1 MTTLLELQNEGQL
14 SCPLLTDFELWA
26 NATLAAI
33 NHTKNAAFTLRIT
46 GAAEVQSLNMQYRN
60 QDKPTNVL
68 SFPADLP
75 EELELPDI
83 GDIVICAEI
92 VEQEA
97 FEQKKPLKSHWAHM
111 TVHGI
116 LHLLGYDHLEDSEA
130 TVMEALETKIL
141 TTLGY
146 TAPYE

>member
-1 MTTLLELQNEGQL
+1 MTALLELQNEGQL
-14 SCPLLTDFELWA
+14 NCPSLTDFELWA

-33 NHTKNAAFTLRIT
+33 NHTKNAAFTLRIA
-46 GAAEVQSLNMQYRN
+46 GAVEVQSLNMQYRN

-130 TVMEALETKIL
+130 TIMEALETKIL

>member
-1 MTTLLELQNEGQL
+1 MTAQLELQNEGQL
-14 SCPLLTDFELWA
+14 SCPSLTDFELWA

-33 NHTKNAAFTLRIT
+33 NRSKPAAFTLRIT
-46 GAAEVQSLNMQYRN
+46 DAAEVQSLNMQYRN
-60 QDKPTNVL
+60 QDKSTNVL

-75 EELELPDI
+75 PELELPDI
-83 GDIVICAEI
+83 GDIIICAEI
-92 VEQEA
+92 VAQEA
-97 FEQKKPLKSHWAHM
+97 TAQNKPLKSHWAHM

-116 LHLLGYDHLEDSEA
+116 LHLLGYDHLKDSEA
-130 TVMEALETKIL
+130 IVMEALETKIL

>member
-1 MTTLLELQNEGQL
+1 MTAQLELQNDGQL

-33 NHTKNAAFTLRIT
+33 NHTKPAAFTLRIA
-46 GAAEVQSLNMQYRN
+46 GAIEIQSLNAQYRN
-60 QDKPTNVL
+60 QDKATNVL

-75 EELELPDI
+75 AELELPDI
-83 GDIVICAEI
+83 GDIIICAEI
-92 VEQEA
+92 VAQEA
-97 FEQKKPLKSHWAHM
+97 ATQNKPLKSHWAHM

>member
-1 MTTLLELQNEGQL
+1 MTAQLELQNDGQL
-14 SCPLLTDFELWA
+14 SCPSLTDFERWA

-33 NHTKNAAFTLRIT
+33 NHSKPAAFTLRIAGT
-46 GAAEVQSLNMQYRN
+46 VEVQSLNAQYRN
-60 QDKPTNVL
+60 QDKATNVL

-75 EELELPDI
+75 AELELPDI
-83 GDIVICAEI
+83 GDIVICAKI

-130 TVMEALETKIL
+130 SVMEALETKIL

>member
-1 MTTLLELQNEGQL
+1 
-14 SCPLLTDFELWA
+14 
-26 NATLAAI
+26 
-33 NHTKNAAFTLRIT
+33 
-46 GAAEVQSLNMQYRN
+46 MQYRN
-60 QDKPTNVL
+60 QDKSTNVL

-75 EELELPDI
+75 PELELPDI
-83 GDIVICAEI
+83 GDIIICAEI

-97 FEQKKPLKSHWAHM
+97 TAQNKPLKSHWAHM

-116 LHLLGYDHLEDSEA
+116 LHLLGYDHLKDSEA
-130 TVMEALETKIL
+130 IVMEALETKIL

>member
-1 MTTLLELQNEGQL
+1 MTVQLELQNDGQL
-14 SCPLLTDFELWA
+14 NCPLLADFELWA

-33 NHTKNAAFTLRIT
+33 NHTKPAAVTLRIAGT
-46 GAAEVQSLNMQYRN
+46 VEIQSLNMQYRN
-60 QDKPTNVL
+60 QDKSTNVL

-75 EELELPDI
+75 AELELPDI
-83 GDIVICAEI
+83 GDIVICVEI

-130 TVMEALETKIL
+130 TVMEALETKTL

-146 TAPYE
+146 AAPYE

>member
-1 MTTLLELQNEGQL
+1 MTAQLELQNDGQL
-14 SCPLLTDFELWA
+14 SCPSLTNFELWA
-26 NATLAAI
+26 NAALAAI
-33 NHTKNAAFTLRIT
+33 NHTKPAAFTLRIA
-46 GAAEVQSLNMQYRN
+46 GAVEVQSLNMQYRN

-75 EELELPDI
+75 PELELPDI

-130 TVMEALETKIL
+130 NVMEALETKIL